1 MIKIPNSKDNS
12 ERKTPEQM
20 AKFKA
25 QTPSGNLKKEYI
37 IFIIKDMHYSKTYTA
52 VYFRITEFTMSLVL
66 MQ

>member
-1 MIKIPNSKDNS
+1 MIKIPNTKENS
-12 ERKTPEQM
+12 DRKIPEQM

-25 QTPSGNLKKEYI
+25 QTQTENLKKEYI
-37 IFIIKDMHYSKTYTA
+37 IFIIKDIHYSKAYTA